1 MSGNRELWF
10 RILAAGAVL
19 AAAYHAAGLADLL
32 PNSRTPDWRHALFIG
47 IDLVLAGYLLRRP
60 LWMFPLF
67 VLLFVQ
73 QAVSHGQY
81 ALELWR
87 TRHEF
92 DYISLIDLVALSLAL
107 VLLSLD
113 LKDRLRNRPAHNAQ
127 AG

>member
-1 MSGNRELWF
+1 
-10 RILAAGAVL
+10 
-19 AAAYHAAGLADLL
+19 
-32 PNSRTPDWRHALFIG
+32 
-47 IDLVLAGYLLRRP
+47 
-60 LWMFPLF
+60 
-67 VLLFVQ
+67 
-73 QAVSHGQY
+73 VSHGQY